1 MATATLNGVD
11 TYYEVQGQGEPVLL
25 VPASWWPSDTWN
37 VGAVPFLS
45 QRFKTIVFDCRGT
58 GRSGKP
64 KDGYTV
70 EQFSQDCIALLAH
83 LGVSRCHAVG
93 FALGGQVVQAMAIE
107 RPDLVATLTI
117 AASGAGA
124 KTLAGGPRSLSPDTE
139 REIRDIGFERYIRNY
154 IENDTM
160 AFNPK
165 FYREHPEVVAALA
178 DAVWSGQSTVEMFRR
193 HEDARLTWDTL
204 GESRRGE
211 SAGADSLRRRRRRE
225 PARQHARRN
234 GKASRRDD
242 AWLRIIFDSEHE
254 TYDFLGRRRRV
265 GCTAGVSGSPPD
277 WSNAVI
283 FSPRTLQEISAQCL
297 PGVSSVVA
305 FLSLPG
311 ERRRR
316 ANQKSSR
323 GGSRLY
329 HSGGL
334 VSRRQDERLLRWGR
348 FGRRTD
354 RDACT
359 HGEFGAHRRQRRVF
373 RSSAGRAYDRAAR
386 RAVKIDFLPV
396 RQTAA
401 FALRA
406 SRSFPTSRRC
416 GERRSPFRV
425 SAPSTIFC
433 CAKRSAGAVSI
444 PHGMSR
450 FSRWVQRTPDLALL
464 SAAPSMRRC

>member
-58 GRSGKP
+58 GRSSKP

-165 FYREHPEVVAALA
+165 FYREHPKVVAALA

-204 GESRRGE
+204 AKAADVNVPALILCGADDDVSRRGSTPVGTAKRLAE
-211 SAGADSLRRRRRRE
+211 ATPGCELFLIPNTKHMTFWDGA
-225 PARQHARRN
+225 
-234 GKASRRDD
+234 
-242 AWLRIIFDSEHE
+242 
-254 TYDFLGRRRRV
+254 
-265 GCTAGVSGSPPD
+265 
-277 WSNAVI
+277 
-283 FSPRTLQEISAQCL
+283 
-297 PGVSSVVA
+297 
-305 FLSLPG
+305 
-311 ERRRR
+311 
-316 ANQKSSR
+316 
-323 GGSRLY
+323 
-329 HSGGL
+329 GGL
-334 VSRRQDERLLRWGR
+334 VALQ
-348 FGRRTD
+348 
-354 RDACT
+354 
-359 HGEFGAHRRQRRVF
+359 EFLVRHPIGATR
-373 RSSAGRAYDRAAR
+373 
-386 RAVKIDFLPV
+386 
-396 RQTAA
+396 
-401 FALRA
+401 
-406 SRSFPTSRRC
+406 
-416 GERRSPFRV
+416 
-425 SAPSTIFC
+425 
-433 CAKRSAGAVSI
+433 
-444 PHGMSR
+444 
-450 FSRWVQRTPDLALL
+450 
-464 SAAPSMRRC
+464 

>member
-117 AASGAGA
+117 AASGAGT

-139 REIRDIGFERYIRNY
+139 HEIRDIGFERYIRNY

-160 AFNPK
+160 AFNPE
-165 FYREHPEVVAALA
+165 FYRERPEVVAALA

-204 GESRRGE
+204 AKAAEVKMPALILCGADDDVSRRGSTPVGTAKRLAE
-211 SAGADSLRRRRRRE
+211 LTSGCELLLIPSTKHMTFWDGA
-225 PARQHARRN
+225 
-234 GKASRRDD
+234 
-242 AWLRIIFDSEHE
+242 
-254 TYDFLGRRRRV
+254 
-265 GCTAGVSGSPPD
+265 
-277 WSNAVI
+277 
-283 FSPRTLQEISAQCL
+283 
-297 PGVSSVVA
+297 
-305 FLSLPG
+305 
-311 ERRRR
+311 
-316 ANQKSSR
+316 
-323 GGSRLY
+323 
-329 HSGGL
+329 GGL
-334 VSRRQDERLLRWGR
+334 VALQ
-348 FGRRTD
+348 
-354 RDACT
+354 
-359 HGEFGAHRRQRRVF
+359 EF
-373 RSSAGRAYDRAAR
+373 
-386 RAVKIDFLPV
+386 LV
-396 RQTAA
+396 RH
-401 FALRA
+401 
-406 SRSFPTSRRC
+406 PI
-416 GERRSPFRV
+416 G
-425 SAPSTIFC
+425 
-433 CAKRSAGAVSI
+433 AKR
-444 PHGMSR
+444 
-450 FSRWVQRTPDLALL
+450 
-464 SAAPSMRRC
+464 

>member
-124 KTLAGGPRSLSPDTE
+124 KTLAGGPRSLSPDTA

-178 DAVWSGQSTVEMFRR
+178 DAVWSGQNTVEMFRR

-204 GESRRGE
+204 AKAAEVKMPALILCGADDDVSRRGSTPVGTAKRLAE
-211 SAGADSLRRRRRRE
+211 MTPGCELFLIPNTKHMTFWDGA
-225 PARQHARRN
+225 
-234 GKASRRDD
+234 
-242 AWLRIIFDSEHE
+242 
-254 TYDFLGRRRRV
+254 
-265 GCTAGVSGSPPD
+265 
-277 WSNAVI
+277 
-283 FSPRTLQEISAQCL
+283 
-297 PGVSSVVA
+297 
-305 FLSLPG
+305 
-311 ERRRR
+311 
-316 ANQKSSR
+316 
-323 GGSRLY
+323 
-329 HSGGL
+329 GGL
-334 VSRRQDERLLRWGR
+334 VALQ
-348 FGRRTD
+348 
-354 RDACT
+354 
-359 HGEFGAHRRQRRVF
+359 EFLVRHPIGATR
-373 RSSAGRAYDRAAR
+373 
-386 RAVKIDFLPV
+386 
-396 RQTAA
+396 
-401 FALRA
+401 
-406 SRSFPTSRRC
+406 
-416 GERRSPFRV
+416 
-425 SAPSTIFC
+425 
-433 CAKRSAGAVSI
+433 
-444 PHGMSR
+444 
-450 FSRWVQRTPDLALL
+450 
-464 SAAPSMRRC
+464 

>member
-139 REIRDIGFERYIRNY
+139 REIRDSGFERYIRNY

-160 AFNPK
+160 AFTPE

-204 GESRRGE
+204 AKAAEVKVPALILCGADDDVSRRGSTPVGTAKRLAE
-211 SAGADSLRRRRRRE
+211 MTPGCELFLIPNTKHMTFWDGA
-225 PARQHARRN
+225 
-234 GKASRRDD
+234 
-242 AWLRIIFDSEHE
+242 
-254 TYDFLGRRRRV
+254 
-265 GCTAGVSGSPPD
+265 
-277 WSNAVI
+277 
-283 FSPRTLQEISAQCL
+283 
-297 PGVSSVVA
+297 
-305 FLSLPG
+305 
-311 ERRRR
+311 
-316 ANQKSSR
+316 
-323 GGSRLY
+323 
-329 HSGGL
+329 GGL
-334 VSRRQDERLLRWGR
+334 VALQ
-348 FGRRTD
+348 
-354 RDACT
+354 
-359 HGEFGAHRRQRRVF
+359 EFLVRHPIGATR
-373 RSSAGRAYDRAAR
+373 
-386 RAVKIDFLPV
+386 
-396 RQTAA
+396 
-401 FALRA
+401 
-406 SRSFPTSRRC
+406 
-416 GERRSPFRV
+416 
-425 SAPSTIFC
+425 
-433 CAKRSAGAVSI
+433 
-444 PHGMSR
+444 
-450 FSRWVQRTPDLALL
+450 
-464 SAAPSMRRC
+464 